1 MLYNIL
7 RNRLKPRQSKKQ
19 FSKWRYNSKV
29 NKQNENH
36 HILKSYMGGKKW
48 NEYLQAEISP
58 LFHQVITYQREP
70 TEDEFI
76 DMLIDSLEG
85 VFDYIE
91 WLENDRK

>member
-1 MLYNIL
+1 
-7 RNRLKPRQSKKQ
+7 
-19 FSKWRYNSKV
+19 
-29 NKQNENH
+29 
-36 HILKSYMGGKKW
+36 MGGKKW

-76 DMLIDSLEG
+76 DMLLDSLEG

-91 WLENDRK
+91 WLEETEYERGLKDGRDA